1 MVTLW
6 VRNDDYS
13 LAESWRLVEWCIE
26 RGATEL
32 TLSFFGPP
40 NPPVGAWDAVDIPL
54 APFRFPD
61 GPVERFVLNPESV
74 GVLREILDQGLFTY
88 HRGAAVSLED
98 PILIRNGVPL
108 LTVITHE
115 GEAVL
120 EIEPHEQAN
129 LDSAALPYRLTSRWD

>member
-6 VRNDDYS
+6 VRKEDYS

-26 RGATEL
+26 RGASEL
-32 TLSFFGPP
+32 TLSFFDPP
-40 NPPVGAWDAVDIPL
+40 IGAWDAVDIPL

-74 GVLREILDQGLFTY
+74 GVLREILDEGLFTY
-88 HRGAAVSLED
+88 HPRAALWLED
-98 PILIRNGVPL
+98 PILIRSGVPL
-108 LTVITHE
+108 LSVITHE